1 MCPLAR
7 KAQWL
12 PCNIVNLSNG
22 HPDFCDFLCGFGVN
36 FTETWK
42 TQVQG
47 VGVPQR
53 NQINL
58 CISAKSHLYLYII
71 NTL

>member
-12 PCNIVNLSNG
+12 PCNIVNVFNG
-22 HPDFCDFLCGFGVN
+22 HPDFGDFLCGFGVH

-42 TQVQG
+42 IQVQG
-47 VGVPQR
+47 VPRR
-53 NQINL
+53 NKMKL
-58 CISAKSHLYLYII
+58 CIFSKITYIFI
-71 NTL
+71 YH